1 MLREFVDQAIAQKR
15 VATMSPRSALLSQ
28 SSLQAPTAD
37 ARSSQ
42 ATNEGGDAGR
52 QVRKRSTGSRRMRG
66 MEVARPSTLAQLMD
80 VDLSRKDPKDEVMRL
95 REILKTVER
104 HSVLEARRAK
114 ELERANQEAERRMQ
128 VFAEN
133 QLHEKQE
140 ALKAHQEVRL
150 VQLQLQNAQEEI
162 ERKQREMRRVERQ
175 RDDAEAEAARARE
188 KARKLHEQTVAA
200 AAREEGRRLGFQAG
214 FDYASQERRIL
225 AARRPANPPAK
236 RRTTPRRTDTVE
248 SHTVESHI
256 TAGSSKGKQRAVEH
270 PPPSVNT
277 SAFRPSRSEPQ
288 SQQYS
293 QYGHPASQ
301 PSLSERQPPPAPVAQ
316 YYVPPSPAAN
326 DNVPGPEDEMSP
338 SQLGLRSLP
347 AYDTYSERPPS
358 RRSGPSQSTPHRR
371 FAPPPE
377 VEPDRE
383 EPPPAPDQ
391 YPPPPNQYLAAAHEP
406 PQLKTPA
413 IEVYEIEMP
422 SAEQLN
428 REYSFSQ
435 ENSSEAIPNMPR
447 EQWVPAA
454 TFHERRG
461 TRAPPALKLP
471 PSQPQPWRPA
481 PKPQQQPAKS
491 VKFPNILSRPS
502 LLKTKEQASSWYRSL
517 SWRKKS
523 KPVIDPI
530 PEEGTTPIS
539 AGPFTGSTYDDS
551 QPPTATDP
559 PDTAESQGMYGGPH
573 PPRGSWYQAKQP
585 LIPPNGPASM
595 RSGYTR
601 VRAISDAASVSTR
614 VSQFDLL
621 ATPHPNAPPAM
632 SVRSG
637 KEGAR
642 KLKEKESYLSAI
654 IEDPASRNNTPSR
667 APRPSEENMRSMAS
681 VLSQP
686 NFGNHPVQ
694 QQASYGTLDGTVSA
708 WTRVAIPRERSAD
721 LNVTQAQNN
730 RRQRRMPPAIAV
742 PDPDQELEPF
752 GVAYNRGAVAN
763 GYQPYAG
770 ADLNRRPS
778 RISERTTP
786 DTSIGIDIVP
796 PVSFTPCHT
805 INSH

>member
-1 MLREFVDQAIAQKR
+1 MSTPSPVSDESTTTEGTVLRDFVDQAIAQKR

-37 ARSSQ
+37 ERSSQ

-52 QVRKRSTGSRRMRG
+52 QVRKRSAGSRRMRG
-66 MEVARPSTLAQLMD
+66 MEVARTSTLAQLMD

-140 ALKAHQEVRL
+140 ALKAQQEVRL

-162 ERKQREMRRVERQ
+162 DRKQREMRRVERQ

-225 AARRPANPPAK
+225 AAKRPANPPAK
-236 RRTTPRRTDTVE
+236 RRTTPRRVDTVE
-248 SHTVESHI
+248 SQTVESHK
-256 TAGSSKGKQRAVEH
+256 TAGSSKGKQRAVEQ
-270 PPPSVNT
+270 PPASVTT
-277 SAFRPSRSEPQ
+277 SAFRPSRSEFQ

-293 QYGHPASQ
+293 QYEHPVSQ
-301 PSLSERQPPPAPVAQ
+301 HSLSERQPPPAPVAQ
-316 YYVPPSPAAN
+316 FYGPPPPEAD
-326 DNVPGPEDEMSP
+326 DNLPGPEDDMSP

-347 AYDTYSERPPS
+347 VYDTYSRPPS
-358 RRSGPSQSTPHRR
+358 RRSGPSHSTPHRR
-371 FAPPPE
+371 FAPSPE
-377 VEPDRE
+377 IEPDRE
-383 EPPPAPDQ
+383 EPPPPPNQ
-391 YPPPPNQYLAAAHEP
+391 YPPPPDQYLVAAQEP
-406 PQLKTPA
+406 PQVKTPA
-413 IEVYEIEMP
+413 IEIYEIDLP
-422 SAEQLN
+422 TADQLN

-481 PKPQQQPAKS
+481 PKPQQQPTKA

-539 AGPFTGSTYDDS
+539 AGPFTGSTYNES
-551 QPPTATDP
+551 QPPSATEP
-559 PDTAESQGMYGGPH
+559 PDTTESQGMYGGPH
-573 PPRGSWYQAKQP
+573 LPQGSWYQAKQP

-595 RSGYTR
+595 RSGYSR

-654 IEDPASRNNTPSR
+654 TEDPASRNNTPSR
-667 APRPSEENMRSMAS
+667 VPRPSEENMRSMAS

-686 NFGNHPVQ
+686 NFGNRPVQ
-694 QQASYGTLDGTVSA
+694 QQASYGTLDGA
-708 WTRVAIPRERSAD
+708 
-721 LNVTQAQNN
+721 AQNN

-742 PDPDQELEPF
+742 PDPGQELEPF

-763 GYQPYAG
+763 GYQPYMG

-805 INSH
+805 INSR